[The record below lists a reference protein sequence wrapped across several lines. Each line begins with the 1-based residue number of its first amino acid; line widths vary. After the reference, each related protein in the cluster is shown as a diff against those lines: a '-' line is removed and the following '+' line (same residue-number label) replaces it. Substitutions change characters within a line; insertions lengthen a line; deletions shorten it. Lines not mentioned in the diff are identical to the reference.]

1 MIIIA
6 VHLLSDCKFTGY
18 LFNSNPFTKNG
29 RINCPQTMVHY
40 SLNWTSTLFP
50 LGMGKNADITKEKS
64 PTELLGFNV
73 NGGGDKT

>member
-1 MIIIA
+1 
-6 VHLLSDCKFTGY
+6 
-18 LFNSNPFTKNG
+18 
-29 RINCPQTMVHY
+29 MVHY

-50 LGMGKNADITKEKS
+50 LGMGENADITKEKS